1 VKALFKKYDTD
12 GSGDIDAKEF
22 QILAFDLGL
31 VLTDDEAKTFVKELD
46 TDGNGTTTHYH
57 HTTTGSLD

>member
-22 QILAFDLGL
+22 QVLAFDLGL

-46 TDGNGTTTHYH
+46 TDGNSTSHYH
-57 HTTTGSLD
+57 FPHHRLT